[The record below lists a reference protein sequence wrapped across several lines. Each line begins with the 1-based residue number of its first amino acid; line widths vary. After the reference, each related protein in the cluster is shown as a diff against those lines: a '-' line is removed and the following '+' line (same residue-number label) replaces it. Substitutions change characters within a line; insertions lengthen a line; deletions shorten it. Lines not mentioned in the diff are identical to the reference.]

1 MREINWSDQSAG
13 LVADRLGG
21 SVRSRSTALSVPG
34 TDAGAAVALTQK
46 LVRLRTV
53 RLGAGPS
60 SSPVTGASS
69 LRCPSV
75 TRISRG
81 APSSAPPGRSAARQ
95 CDGCWTAVDG
105 RYEPA
110 L

>member
-1 MREINWSDQSAG
+1 M
-13 LVADRLGG
+13 
-21 SVRSRSTALSVPG
+21 RSRSTALSLPR
-34 TDAGAAVALTQK
+34 TDAEAAVALTQE

-60 SSPVTGASS
+60 SSPMTEASS
-69 LRCPSV
+69 LRCPSA

-81 APSSAPPGRSAARQ
+81 AVSSAPPGRIAARQ
-95 CDGCWTAVDG
+95 CDGGWTAVDG
-105 RYEPA
+105 RYDPA